1 MLPTFGVIKA
11 YESKKYFGHMFSV
24 FLLGGVHHLLL
35 LAKVLLLGFIS
46 SAFSS
51 NVGGCIKP
59 SET

>member
-35 LAKVLLLGFIS
+35 LAKGAPLDGVH
-46 SAFSS
+46 
-51 NVGGCIKP
+51 GGQWLR
-59 SET
+59 